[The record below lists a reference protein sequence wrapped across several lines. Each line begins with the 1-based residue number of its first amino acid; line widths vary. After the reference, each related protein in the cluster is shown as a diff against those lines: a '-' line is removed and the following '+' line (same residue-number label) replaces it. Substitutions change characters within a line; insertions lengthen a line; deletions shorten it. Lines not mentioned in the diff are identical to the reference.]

1 MLKILTPGSWREG
14 EIESRAG
21 VCALSVMAKTPRPGT
36 VKTRLSPPLTPEQA
50 AALNVCFLRDTTENI
65 AVTASVGSAASS
77 RIAGLVCYTPVG
89 DEQLF
94 EGLLPS
100 DFALVAQRGD
110 GFGERLLAAAED
122 ILSCGY
128 SSVCLI
134 DSDSPTVPT
143 SAYEMAVT
151 ELARPGDR
159 IVMGSTADGGYYL
172 IGMKQTHA
180 AIFAGIS
187 WSTDRV
193 AEETRERAQ
202 TTGIELIELPLWYD
216 IDDAATLAILKAELL
231 TGMAPGFATSPGYG
245 ATHTREF
252 LMVLDSASSPA
263 SADTAPDST
272 SAELRNEESWEDA
285 S

>member
-1 MLKILTPGSWREG
+1 
-14 EIESRAG
+14 
-21 VCALSVMAKTPRPGT
+21 MAKTPRPGT

-65 AVTASVGSAASS
+65 AATASVGSAARS

-172 IGMKQTHA
+172 IGMKQAHA
-180 AIFAGIS
+180 AIFTGIS

-202 TTGIELIELPLWYD
+202 TAGIELIELPLWYD
-216 IDDAATLAILKAELL
+216 IDDASTLAILKAELL
-231 TGMAPGFATSPGYG
+231 AGMAPGFATSPGYG

-263 SADTAPDST
+263 SADTASDST
-272 SAELRNEESWEDA
+272 SAESRNEDSWEDA